1 MRVESMMAEYHTSM
15 LRVAVMVTRTSA
27 SEVEAG
33 APTTFFGEED
43 CMSSIHVNT
52 VFKSLQEPGADVV
65 QPRAFAAD
73 TVTTAASQ
81 AVASSMAGPYRAMR
95 HGSVKRPT
103 EPDRSR
109 AQQKVQEAKLA
120 LLAKKRLVET
130 KKGELNLARS
140 TYDDVDKLTIDLDN
154 ERYKLRQRSDIHER
168 EKAGDHRSTLE
179 KQYSDAWHAKVRATT
194 AVSTL
199 ELDLA
204 TLEGELV
211 REKQEIDRLERL
223 L

>member
-1 MRVESMMAEYHTSM
+1 MMAEYHTSM
-15 LRVAVMVTRTSA
+15 LRVAVMAARTSA
-27 SEVEAG
+27 SEVEVG
-33 APTTFFGEED
+33 APTTFIGEED

-52 VFKSLQEPGADVV
+52 VFKSLQEPGADVG

-81 AVASSMAGPYRAMR
+81 AVSSSTARSYRATR
-95 HGSVKRPT
+95 PRSVTRAA
-103 EPDRSR
+103 EHDRSR

-130 KKGELNLARS
+130 KKGELDLARS
-140 TYDDVDKLTIDLDN
+140 TYDDVDKLTVDLDN

-168 EKAGDHRSTLE
+168 EKAGDHCSTLE